1 MPANPAGA
9 SRLQSNALVGRVA
22 EALGRSA
29 PLSASCNPS
38 QNPYD
43 DDVPTILRE
52 RGFRF
57 FFYMADR
64 FEPPHVHVE
73 RDDCAAKLWLDPLE
87 FAFIEGF
94 RRHEANDILHIT
106 EQHRDEFLRAWYKT
120 FGDLSHE

>member
-1 MPANPAGA
+1 MPRKTA
-9 SRLQSNALVGRVA
+9 SARVA
-22 EALGRSA
+22 GFFTVRMGAALLR
-29 PLSASCNPS
+29 ASCHPNRK
-38 QNPYD
+38 PYGEN
-43 DDVPTILRE
+43 VPTILRE

-64 FEPPHVHVE
+64 FEPPHVHVQ